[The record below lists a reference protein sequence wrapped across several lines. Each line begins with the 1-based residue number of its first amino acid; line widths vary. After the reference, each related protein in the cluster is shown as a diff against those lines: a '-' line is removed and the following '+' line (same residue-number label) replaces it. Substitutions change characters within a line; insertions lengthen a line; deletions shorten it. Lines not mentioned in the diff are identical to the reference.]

1 MKGGISMTQR
11 EMFNAMV
18 KIVNEASV
26 ETIEEVGFSKDE
38 LLWGI
43 DARIEALNKKNSS
56 STGKP
61 TKKQLENEGIYN
73 NIIEIMSDNVSRT
86 VRQITDI
93 YNSTFDTDLS
103 TNRIQPQVTKAV
115 KNGTLDR
122 TVIKGVVYFVSK

>member
-1 MKGGISMTQR
+1 MTQR

-18 KIVNEASV
+18 KVVNDASV

-38 LLWGI
+38 LLWAI
-43 DARIEALNKKNSS
+43 DARIEALDKKNNSS
-56 STGKP
+56 SGKP

-73 NIIEIMSDNVSRT
+73 SIIEIMSDGVSRT
-86 VRQITDI
+86 IRQITDI

-115 KNGTLDR
+115 KNGILDR
-122 TVIKGVVYFVSK
+122 TVVKGVVYFVSK